1 MQNSLTI
8 NCDGG
13 SRGNPGPAACA
24 FVATDAGNV
33 IYRESKFLGVATNND
48 AEYSAVILA
57 LKWFLKSPLAKRYI
71 SINFILDSELV
82 VRQIKGVYKIK
93 SQKLR
98 EHHTEIIGLIKKLG
112 VRVEF
117 QNVEREKNKL
127 ADDLV
132 NEELDRNETA

>member
-57 LKWFLKSPLAKRYI
+57 LKWFLKSPLAKRYL

-98 EHHTEIIGLIKKLG
+98 EHHTEIIGLIKNLG
-112 VRVEF
+112 IRVEF
-117 QNVEREKNKL
+117 QNIEREKNKL

>member
-33 IYRESKFLGVATNND
+33 IYRESKFLGTTTNND

-57 LKWFLKSPLAKRYI
+57 LDWLSKPDIRHRVSGI
-71 SINFILDSELV
+71 SFVLDSELV

-98 EHHTEIIGLIKKLG
+98 EHHAEIIGLIKNLG

>member
-24 FVATDAGNV
+24 FVATDTGNV

-57 LKWFLKSPLAKRYI
+57 LKWFLKSPLVKRYL

-98 EHHTEIIGLIKKLG
+98 EHNTEIIGLIKNLG

-117 QNVEREKNKL
+117 QNVEREKNKV
-127 ADDLV
+127 ADGLV

>member
-13 SRGNPGPAACA
+13 SRGNPGLAACA

-57 LKWFLKSPLAKRYI
+57 LKWFLKSPLAKRYL

-98 EHHTEIIGLIKKLG
+98 EHNTEIIGLIKNLG

-117 QNVEREKNKL
+117 QNVEREKNKV
-127 ADDLV
+127 ADGLV

>member
-13 SRGNPGPAACA
+13 SRGNPGLAACA

-57 LKWFLKSPLAKRYI
+57 LKWFLKSPLAKRYL

-98 EHHTEIIGLIKKLG
+98 EHHAEIIGLIKNLG

>member
-33 IYRESKFLGVATNND
+33 IYRESRFLGVATNND

-57 LKWFLKSPLAKRYI
+57 LKWFLKSPLVKRYL

-93 SQKLR
+93 SQKLKER
-98 EHHTEIIGLIKKLG
+98 HTEIIGLIKNLG